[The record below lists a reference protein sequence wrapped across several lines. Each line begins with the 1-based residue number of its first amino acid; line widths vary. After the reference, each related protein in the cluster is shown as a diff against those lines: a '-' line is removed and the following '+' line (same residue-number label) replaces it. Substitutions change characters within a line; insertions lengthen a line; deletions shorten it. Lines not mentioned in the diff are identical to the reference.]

1 MQPYCIYLRKSRAD
15 MEAEAHGEGETLAR
29 HEKLLLEVARR
40 GPYNVTQIYRE
51 VVSGETIAARPVMQ
65 QLLQEVEQGL
75 WEGVL
80 VVEVERLARGDTID
94 QGIMAQTFKYS
105 GTKIVTPL
113 KVYDP
118 NNEYDEEYFEFGL
131 FMSRREYKT
140 INRRLQRGRLAS
152 AKEGKWVSGVAP
164 YGYERVRVPNDKGWT
179 LRPVEAEADIVRFIF
194 RLYTSGEEEDGGSV
208 KRAGTYSLA
217 LRLDNMGVA
226 PPGGASYWSS
236 TTIQQILQNP
246 VYIGKIRWNVHKSK
260 KRIINSAVRVERYT
274 APPEEQ
280 ILVDGLH
287 PAIVDEAV
295 FLAAQDLIAQKG
307 PPPVQSEN
315 IVKNPLAGLLV
326 CGKCGRN
333 MTLRPNAYGGMLL
346 CPSRVCDNIGS
357 KYEIVEERLL
367 QALSRWLDDY
377 RLEWSDRLPTEEQA
391 LIDLKEKSIRKRCA
405 SSFPAP
411 TTYWSRVSTI
421 PTRFSPA
428 PGLSQSVSAPPK
440 RARRLWLPNW
450 WRTRPAP
457 PAGKTSSQRS
467 KSCLRSTPP
476 CPPRRPRTKCSRR
489 LSNGPSMSN
498 SPAPGRMAR
507 LTISSWWCSPSSPA
521 LSGNEKSRPIPFGRL
536 FFVIT
541 LQV

>member
-1 MQPYCIYLRKSRAD
+1 M
-15 MEAEAHGEGETLAR
+15 
-29 HEKLLLEVARR
+29 
-40 GPYNVTQIYRE
+40 
-51 VVSGETIAARPVMQ
+51 
-65 QLLQEVEQGL
+65 

-287 PAIVDEAV
+287 PAIVDEARAASRKNIV
-295 FLAAQDLIAQKG
+295 PKVEKLLEVYAALPSAQAKNEMLKEVIERAEYVKLSRTGKKGPFDNFELVLFPQAPPHYRGINKAAQKEL
-307 PPPVQSEN
+307 
-315 IVKNPLAGLLV
+315 
-326 CGKCGRN
+326 
-333 MTLRPNAYGGMLL
+333 GG
-346 CPSRVCDNIGS
+346 
-357 KYEIVEERLL
+357 
-367 QALSRWLDDY
+367 
-377 RLEWSDRLPTEEQA
+377 
-391 LIDLKEKSIRKRCA
+391 
-405 SSFPAP
+405 
-411 TTYWSRVSTI
+411 
-421 PTRFSPA
+421 FS
-428 PGLSQSVSAPPK
+428 L
-440 RARRLWLPNW
+440 
-450 WRTRPAP
+450 
-457 PAGKTSSQRS
+457 
-467 KSCLRSTPP
+467 
-476 CPPRRPRTKCSRR
+476 
-489 LSNGPSMSN
+489 
-498 SPAPGRMAR
+498 
-507 LTISSWWCSPSSPA
+507 
-521 LSGNEKSRPIPFGRL
+521 
-536 FFVIT
+536 
-541 LQV
+541 